1 MDAVVRVRID
11 AKAKKDTQAILSAAG
26 LTMSDAVRL
35 MMIRIVAEGR
45 LPFDPL
51 VLNAETIEAMQAAD
65 RDELTTVGG
74 VKDLMAELNA
84 EH

>member
-1 MDAVVRVRID
+1 MDAVVRARID
-11 AKAKKDTQAILSAAG
+11 AKTKKAAQAILGAVG

-35 MMIRIVAEGR
+35 MMIRIVAERR

-51 VLNAETIEAMQAAD
+51 VPNAETIEAMQAAD
-65 RDELTTVGG
+65 RDELVVVGD

-84 EH
+84 DH

>member
-1 MDAVVRVRID
+1 MDAVIRARID
-11 AKAKKDTQAILSAAG
+11 AKTKKAAQAVLSAVG

-35 MMIRIVAEGR
+35 MMIRIAAERR

-51 VLNAETIEAMQAAD
+51 VPNAETIEAMQAAD
-65 RDELTTVGG
+65 RGEVASVGD

-84 EH
+84 DR